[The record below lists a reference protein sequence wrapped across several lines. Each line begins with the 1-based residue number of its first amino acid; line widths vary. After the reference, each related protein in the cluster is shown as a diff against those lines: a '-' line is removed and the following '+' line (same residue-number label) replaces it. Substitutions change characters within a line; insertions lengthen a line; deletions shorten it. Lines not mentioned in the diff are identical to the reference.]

1 MSSNRQH
8 WQIAESNRHTSIAN
22 DGSGKFTVDKDR
34 VDAPDD
40 LLADYADGNCVTDE
54 DALVYL
60 PDLDIDRPVKK
71 LG

>member
-1 MSSNRQH
+1 MSSNRQ
-8 WQIAESNRHTSIAN
+8 SNRHVSIAN
-22 DGSGKFTVDKDR
+22 DGNGKFIVDKDH

-60 PDLDIDRPVKK
+60 PDLDIDRPDKD
-71 LG
+71 